1 MVKICIFVFVK
12 KTIKDMNNLVYAIGD
27 FFEATFVLISA
38 SGNMPNILLALVGA
52 GALAFCM
59 KVVTAEKNICE

>member
-1 MVKICIFVFVK
+1 
-12 KTIKDMNNLVYAIGD
+12 MNNLVYAIGD
-27 FFEATFVLISA
+27 FFEATFEIISA
-38 SGNMPNILLALVGA
+38 SGNMPNILLSLIGA